1 MFDLRFIVSN
11 TNVTSQAEF
20 NKTKGNLFTSD
31 WLRIIIATVN
41 FRNLKV
47 SESAYLI
54 FRNVKLQFEC
64 ICAPDGYAWCQALYK
79 GLAKIRKAF
88 SFLTPQSDST
98 HIYEIHSYSILFLI
112 QE

>member
-1 MFDLRFIVSN
+1 MEMVDHES
-11 TNVTSQAEF
+11 
-20 NKTKGNLFTSD
+20 
-31 WLRIIIATVN
+31 RIIIATVN